1 MLITSSMNS
10 SSSEQHWS
18 TSGPPR
24 RRDSMTGRLTCGT
37 DTESIYSPF
46 VIQLLTTTFRLQDL
60 EEKHQFEIKI
70 YKQRLKHLMAEE
82 LNGTT
87 QKKTNAEVV
96 LKEVQ
101 DENRE
106 AEIKVK
112 DEKRFLSNA
121 SRETEFS
128 HEEYVRSL
136 KREQDIKVT
145 MLRHEFERRAS
156 EIQNMYEARMKE
168 TRDKLD
174 DIRKDKIKGIIDKKQ
189 RMINDYIAQHQK
201 ALNDIKVYYSDITH
215 NNLDLI
221 KSLKEEVKDFEA
233 EQKKDEQRKNEK
245 AAENKRLSAP
255 LKKSE
260 EEVIRLRA
268 ELEEYKKEKKT
279 LKSIKSN
286 LEQVESSK
294 ADLLWELEVLQQKF
308 VDLRRERDELRQ
320 SFMTSVFDVKQK
332 CSFRGVLLEKKL
344 TAIQMVQQEHEAQ
357 LNEVLSRANIDP
369 TLLGRVK
376 GRSGDVLQRKAEEV
390 RKLENEH
397 HRLKM
402 KHTDLIKSVEKKL
415 AQFGLRSAELGFE
428 SVLPSLK

>member
-1 MLITSSMNS
+1 
-10 SSSEQHWS
+10 
-18 TSGPPR
+18 
-24 RRDSMTGRLTCGT
+24 
-37 DTESIYSPF
+37 
-46 VIQLLTTTFRLQDL
+46 
-60 EEKHQFEIKI
+60 
-70 YKQRLKHLMAEE
+70 MAEE
-82 LNGTT
+82 LNETAK
-87 QKKTNAEVV
+87 KKTNAETV

-101 DENRE
+101 NENRE
-106 AEIKVK
+106 AEIKIK
-112 DEKRFLSNA
+112 DEKRYLGNA
-121 SRETEFS
+121 ARDAEFS
-128 HEEYVRSL
+128 HDEYVRSL

-260 EEVIRLRA
+260 EEVIRLRS

-279 LKSIKSN
+279 LRSIKAN

-294 ADLLWELEVLQQKF
+294 ADLLWELEVLQQRF
-308 VDLRRERDELRQ
+308 VDLKRERDELRQ

-344 TAIQMVQQEHEAQ
+344 AAIQMVQQEHEAQ

-369 TLLGRVK
+369 SLLGRVK
-376 GRSGDVLQRKAEEV
+376 GRSGDVLQRKADEV
-390 RKLENEH
+390 RKLENEY
-397 HRLKM
+397 HRLKT
-402 KHTDLIKSVEKKL
+402 KHGELIKAVEKKL

-428 SVLPSLK
+428 TVLPSLKST

>member
-1 MLITSSMNS
+1 
-10 SSSEQHWS
+10 
-18 TSGPPR
+18 
-24 RRDSMTGRLTCGT
+24 MTGRLTCGT

-397 HRLKM
+397 HRLRM

>member
-1 MLITSSMNS
+1 M
-10 SSSEQHWS
+10 
-18 TSGPPR
+18 
-24 RRDSMTGRLTCGT
+24 
-37 DTESIYSPF
+37 
-46 VIQLLTTTFRLQDL
+46 TTFRLQDL

-397 HRLKM
+397 HRLRM